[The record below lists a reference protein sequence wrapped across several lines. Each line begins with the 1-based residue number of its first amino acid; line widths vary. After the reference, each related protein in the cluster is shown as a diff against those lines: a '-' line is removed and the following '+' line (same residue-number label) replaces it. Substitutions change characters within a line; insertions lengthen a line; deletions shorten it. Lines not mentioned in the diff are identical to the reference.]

1 MTALDLAQQLDPSAV
16 AAWVGHP
23 YDVGTIGEDVVALGW
38 MPEREQW
45 GGRPCM
51 VEWHRETFEAWTG
64 TGSSQRRLPE
74 ADWMHDA
81 VRDLLPADTCM
92 PGAGRA
98 YVRRPLP
105 LPLLTRTRRH

>member
-38 MPEREQW
+38 MPAREQW
-45 GGRPCM
+45 GGRPRI

-81 VRDLLPADTCM
+81 VRDLLAADTCM
-92 PGAGRA
+92 PGAGRV

-105 LPLLTRTRRH
+105 LLTRTGRH